1 MAFIQRYVWKNILQQ
16 QMEELLETLFRYE
29 IECSIV

>member
-1 MAFIQRYVWKNILQQ
+1 MAIIQRYVWKNILQQ
-16 QMEELLETLFRYE
+16 QMEELLEIIFRYK